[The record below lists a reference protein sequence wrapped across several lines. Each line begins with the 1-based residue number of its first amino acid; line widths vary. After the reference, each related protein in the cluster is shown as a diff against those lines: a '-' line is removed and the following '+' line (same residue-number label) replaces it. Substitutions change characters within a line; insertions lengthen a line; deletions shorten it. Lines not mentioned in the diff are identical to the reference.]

1 MVFHD
6 GIQVN
11 LFFILKYF
19 PLDELDPI
27 LMLASSWHKLE
38 FESWPALLDELQL
51 QFEMN
56 AAKVTL
62 VFSSHFIFLVVYKT

>member
-1 MVFHD
+1 MVVCD
-6 GIQVN
+6 GIRVN
-11 LFFILKYF
+11 LFLILKYF

-62 VFSSHFIFLVVYKT
+62 VFSSHFIFLLEYRS